1 MLIRS
6 AIFVKSASQLAEC
19 PVSDLPE
26 FAMIGRSNVGKS
38 SLINTIANNSKLSKI
53 SIKPGKTT
61 LINFFLM
68 NKEWHLV
75 DLPGY
80 GFAKSGTEHRITWI
94 DTTHEYFV
102 GRPNLKKVFVL
113 IDGSIAPQE
122 LDIEFVVSLD
132 QEKIPYAIVLTK
144 LDKSNQ
150 KEAARHQRE
159 LLEQLSVSV
168 TKIPEIFAV
177 SNKTKRGREHL
188 LEYIEEN
195 IGER

>member
-6 AIFVKSASQLAEC
+6 AIFVKSASKLAEC
-19 PVSDLPE
+19 PISDLPE

-61 LINFFLM
+61 LINFFLI
-68 NKEWHLV
+68 NGEWHLV

-80 GFAKSGTEHRITWI
+80 GFAKSGTEHRATWI
-94 DTTHEYFV
+94 DTTHDYFV

-122 LDIEFVVSLD
+122 IDIEFVASLD

-168 TKIPEIFAV
+168 SKIPEIFAV
-177 SNKTKRGREHL
+177 SNKTKRGREEL
-188 LEYIEEN
+188 LEYIEEL

>member
-6 AIFVKSASQLAEC
+6 AIFVKSASKLAEC
-19 PVSDLPE
+19 TVSDLPE

-61 LINFFLM
+61 LINFFLI

-80 GFAKSGTEHRITWI
+80 GFAKSGTAHRVTWI
-94 DTTHEYFV
+94 DTTHDYFV
-102 GRPNLKKVFVL
+102 GRSNLKKVFVL
-113 IDGSIAPQE
+113 IDGSIALQKID
-122 LDIEFVVSLD
+122 LEFVVSLD

-168 TKIPEIFAV
+168 SVILEIFAV
-177 SNKTKRGREHL
+177 SNKTKRGREVL
-188 LEYIEEN
+188 LDY
-195 IGER
+195 IGEMLGER